1 MLNSNEYWIKT
12 GYIDKGMV
20 LSHDGKFKAPYS
32 EFKQYYPN
40 PYDGIYT
47 ASNGAKYGYIV
58 DMADCSDVI
67 RIVCFD

>member
-1 MLNSNEYWIKT
+1 MLSSNEYWIKT
-12 GYIDKGMV
+12 GFIDNGMV
-20 LSHDGKFKAPYS
+20 LTHDGKFKAPYS
-32 EFKQYYPN
+32 EFKQCYPN

-58 DMADCSDVI
+58 DTADCSDVI

>member
-12 GYIDKGMV
+12 GYIDNGMV
-20 LSHDGKFKAPYS
+20 LTHDGKFKAPYS
-32 EFKQYYPN
+32 EFEHCFPN

>member
-12 GYIDKGMV
+12 GYIEKGMV
-20 LSHDGKFKAPYS
+20 LTHDGKFKAPYS
-32 EFKQYYPN
+32 EFKQCYPN